1 MQTQPLMFTLI
12 RHDVL
17 GSTFTAT
24 GCGDACAQS
33 ICRLRMAKVDPKFVY
48 SKSYALK
55 IKILDDL
62 IKLIRIISLVFHDL

>member
-1 MQTQPLMFTLI
+1 
-12 RHDVL
+12 
-17 GSTFTAT
+17 
-24 GCGDACAQS
+24 
-33 ICRLRMAKVDPKFVY
+33 MAKVDPKFVY